1 MEHRGIEYQIKIG
14 ITKHEW
20 AWSIR
25 TSPPKQ
31 GKVSGSRDDAV
42 YEAALF
48 ILTCCLSA
56 AVLVA
61 RAIISPSFL
70 LNVGVSNDA
79 ISLPYIQSRADLSEL
94 MAGSR

>member
-42 YEAALF
+42 Y
-48 ILTCCLSA
+48 A
-56 AVLVA
+56 AV
-61 RAIISPSFL
+61 RAIKQW
-70 LNVGVSNDA
+70 V
-79 ISLPYIQSRADLSEL
+79 LPTPR
-94 MAGSR
+94 

>member
-1 MEHRGIEYQIKIG
+1 MMEHRAIEYQIKIG

-42 YEAALF
+42 Y
-48 ILTCCLSA
+48 A
-56 AVLVA
+56 AV
-61 RAIISPSFL
+61 RAIEQWCHQHPDDCEPP
-70 LNVGVSNDA
+70 V
-79 ISLPYIQSRADLSEL
+79 R
-94 MAGSR
+94 